1 MKKYFLGLSAAV
13 VSTFFF
19 SSCGVTTH
27 VETAAG
33 VNFNNYKTFGW
44 ANINGERKEDAADN
58 DIVDN
63 NIKNAITSQLEN
75 KGWME
80 ATQNPDVILDY
91 NVMVEKKV
99 NQVSE
104 PVYSYPYT
112 HYYYNGLRRRRGY
125 MYYPNDLV
133 GYHTYNVPFKQG
145 TLTVNMVDAKTNKLV
160 WQGSAQGDVSNT
172 TVTTGEMQTDVTS
185 IFKKFN
191 LPGTNS

>member
-1 MKKYFLGLSAAV
+1 MKKYFLSLSAAV

-27 VETAAG
+27 VEAAAG

-44 ANINGERKEDAADN
+44 ANGNGEKKEDADN
-58 DIVDN
+58 GIVDN
-63 NIKNAITSQLEN
+63 NIKNAITSQLES
-75 KGWME
+75 KGWTE

-112 HYYYNGLRRRRGY
+112 HYYYNGWRRRRGY

-133 GYHTYNVPFKQG
+133 GYHTYNVPFKEG
-145 TLTVNMVDAKTNKLV
+145 TLTVNMVDTKTNKLI
-160 WQGSAQGDVSNT
+160 WQGSAQGDVSNK

-185 IFKKFN
+185 IFKKFK